1 MPASGDAWSARLSA
15 VPASLR
21 LPLIPVLLALAWG
34 LNWPAVKTLL
44 TLLPPFAARG
54 LGLGLGAL
62 LLLGLAALQRKPV
75 WPARAAWPGI
85 VVGGLLTVALFN
97 TCTAF
102 AQLATSTSR
111 AAVLTFTMPLMSA
124 ALAWWL
130 LGERPGR
137 RGAWALVLGG
147 LGIAVLALPVLKA
160 VLALHSGQGAALRG
174 LLLPLAAALA
184 WASGTVVAKRWP
196 PLGDRMVFTAWQLLL
211 GAAVTT
217 LGALLTGEHLP
228 PLWARMADG
237 SWALAWPPRV
247 VVALTYHVLVATAVA
262 YVLWYRLLAA
272 HSVTVAS
279 LTTLAVPVVGV
290 LGAMAL
296 VGDRPSPADWL
307 GFALVLA
314 GAALAVLKPAT
325 AGSVKRADR

>member
-1 MPASGDAWSARLSA
+1 MPGAQRALPRQT
-15 VPASLR
+15 VR
-21 LPLIPVLLALAWG
+21 LPLIPLLLALAWG

-44 TLLPPFAARG
+44 SLLPPFAARG

-62 LLLGLAALQRKPV
+62 LLLGLATLQRKPV
-75 WPARAAWPGI
+75 WPARGAWPGI

-97 TCTAF
+97 TCVAF

-130 LGERPGR
+130 LGERPGP
-137 RGAWALVLGG
+137 RGAWALALGA
-147 LGIAVLALPVLKA
+147 LGIAVLAWPVLQ
-160 VLALHSGQGAALRG
+160 ALLTMQAMHSGQGTALRG
-174 LLLPLAAALA
+174 LLLPLGAALA
-184 WASGTVVAKRWP
+184 WALGTVAAKRWP

-211 GAAVTT
+211 GAACTT

-228 PLWARMADG
+228 PLWVQAADG
-237 SWALAWPPRV
+237 ALTLAWPPRV
-247 VVALTYHVLVATAVA
+247 LVALAYHVVVATAVA

-272 HSVTVAS
+272 HSVTVAT

-296 VGDRPSPADWL
+296 VGDRPSAADWL
-307 GFALVLA
+307 GFALVLS
-314 GAALAVLKPAT
+314 GAALAVLKPGGNRQA
-325 AGSVKRADR
+325 